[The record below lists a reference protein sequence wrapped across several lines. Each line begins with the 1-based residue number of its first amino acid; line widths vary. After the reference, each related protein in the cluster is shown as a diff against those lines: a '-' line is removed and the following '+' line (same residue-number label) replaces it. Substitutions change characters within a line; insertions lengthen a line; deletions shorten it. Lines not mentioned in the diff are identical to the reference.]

1 MSRRHYSD
9 PVPGTTWPVHAAK
22 AEDGGQ
28 PQLARET
35 KTGGEMRSIGGEPMS
50 PRRLPQEE
58 ESPAGGTT
66 VSGRSRPPKTD
77 GGPSDY
83 ASSVGR
89 HAHEV
94 VGLLLGPEAQELPD
108 EPLGRAIGILGVTRL
123 VISQIPAR
131 ERRRA
136 IGAEVAG
143 AVAVYLRRFRLRSP
157 WELMASEVPLGDKRV
172 DLVYRNHTTGRVV
185 IDELKFGLTPSLEAV
200 DDQAEEYLRL
210 GQARWGT
217 QLLGV
222 RVCLVS
228 APMRSTFHS
237 ASDGTTSSLATV
249 ALPGLRGR
257 A

>member
-1 MSRRHYSD
+1 MSRRHYGD
-9 PVPGTTWPVHAAK
+9 PAPGTTWPMHAAK

-28 PQLARET
+28 PQLTRET

-50 PRRLPQEE
+50 PRRLPQ
-58 ESPAGGTT
+58 AGEPPVEGTT
-66 VSGRSRPPKTD
+66 ASGRGRPPKTD

-94 VGLLLGPEAQELPD
+94 VGLLLDPEAQELPD
-108 EPLGRAIGILGVTRL
+108 EPLGRAIRILGVTRL
-123 VISQIPAR
+123 VISQLPAR

-143 AVAVYLRRFRLRSP
+143 AAAVYLRRFRLLTP
-157 WELMASEVPLGDKRV
+157 WELIASEAPLGDKRV
-172 DLVYRNHTTGRVV
+172 DLVYRNHTTGRLV
-185 IDELKFGLTPSLEAV
+185 IDELKFGLTTSLEAA

-210 GQARWGT
+210 GEARWGT

-237 ASDGTTSSLATV
+237 ASDGTTSSLATLT
-249 ALPGLRGR
+249 LPGLRSR